1 MVKKIIVKYLGVR
14 KEVELKVGNGT
25 LKYVR
30 IYFGAW
36 TFNRVT
42 KDRAVKFIDEISAI
56 GGTLGLFTGF
66 AIMSAVEIV
75 YFGVKII
82 LQITKEISTM
92 KTNVMTV
99 K

>member
-1 MVKKIIVKYLGVR
+1 M
-14 KEVELKVGNGT
+14 
-25 LKYVR
+25 R

-42 KDRAVKFIDEISAI
+42 KDKAVKFIDEISAI
-56 GGTLGLFTGF
+56 GGTMGLFTGF
-66 AIMSAVEIV
+66 AIMSAVEIL

-82 LQITKEISTM
+82 LQITKKISAM
-92 KTNVMTV
+92 KTNVISV

>member
-1 MVKKIIVKYLGVR
+1 M
-14 KEVELKVGNGT
+14 
-25 LKYVR
+25 R

-42 KDRAVKFIDEISAI
+42 KDKAVKFIDEISLI
-56 GGTLGLFTGF
+56 GGTMGLFTGF
-66 AIMSAVEIV
+66 AIMSAVEIL

-82 LQITKEISTM
+82 LQITKKISTM
-92 KTNVMTV
+92 KTNVISV